1 MKKLEEIA
9 MMIITNS
16 GVSKSFTMEALDKA
30 KEKDYEAVEELFKKA
45 EEALRLASQ
54 EHFKALKEDMEK
66 GIDVNILMLHA
77 EDQMMSSET
86 ILTLS
91 KKIVELTK

>member
-1 MKKLEEIA
+1 
-9 MMIITNS
+9 MIITNS

-30 KEKDYEAVEELFKKA
+30 KEKDYEAVEELFEKA